1 MTIRVT
7 QLSMCM
13 CGEREGKGGRG
24 KETERLPHVH
34 ETEATN
40 LIAVVEIGGL
50 PELIGYTHPL
60 VIKLSFIQT
69 PPRALF
75 EGA

>member
-1 MTIRVT
+1 MSHSCPCV
-7 QLSMCM
+7 CV
-13 CGEREGKGGRG
+13 EREGRGGRG
-24 KETERLPHVH
+24 KETERLLHVH
-34 ETEATN
+34 EATN